1 MSKHVSTLP
10 QAGGR
15 LFLTDGGLETTLIFH
30 EGIDLPEFASF
41 VLLESAEGTEALRK
55 YYRRYLDIAA
65 DTGCG
70 FVLEAPT
77 WRANR
82 DWGRQLGYDEKAL
95 SGLNERA
102 IRLLRELRD
111 EYAAKDIPIVVSG
124 NIGPRGDGYVAGNL
138 MSVEQA
144 AAYHE
149 FQVGIFDTTG
159 AEVVTA
165 MTMTYPEEAAGIVL
179 AAKKYGLPSVIG
191 FTTETDGRLPNGL
204 PLEDAI
210 EFVDQ
215 ATGGGPEY
223 YMINCAHPDHFSGVL
238 ADGARWSSRIRAVRA
253 NASRCSHAELDESTE
268 LDMGNPAEFGE
279 LHRQLHRRFPQLSV
293 FGGCCGTDHRHVTAL
308 RSALA

>member
-1 MSKHVSTLP
+1 MNEHISRLA
-10 QAGGR
+10 QADGR

-41 VLLESAEGTEALRK
+41 VLLESKEGTEALRR
-55 YYRRYLDIAA
+55 YYRRYLDIAVES
-65 DTGCG
+65 GCG

-82 DWGRQLGYDEKAL
+82 DWGRQLGYDGKTL
-95 SGLNERA
+95 SELNERA
-102 IRLLRELRD
+102 IRLLQELRD
-111 EYAAKDIPIVVSG
+111 EYGAKDVPTVVSG
-124 NIGPRGDGYVAGNL
+124 NIGPRGDGYVAGDL
-138 MSVEQA
+138 MSVEDA

-149 FQVGIFDTTG
+149 FQVSIFEKTG

-179 AAKKYGLPSVIG
+179 AAKKHGLPSVIG

-210 EFVDQ
+210 ELVDRV
-215 ATGGGPEY
+215 TGGGPAY
-223 YMINCAHPDHFSGVL
+223 YMINCAHPDHFSSVL

-268 LDMGNPAEFGE
+268 LDMGDPQEFGE
-279 LHRQLHRRFPQLSV
+279 LHRLLRQRFPQLSV
-293 FGGCCGTDHRHVTAL
+293 FGGCCGTDHRHVVAL
-308 RSALA
+308 SSALA

>member
-1 MSKHVSTLP
+1 MNKRTSTLP

-41 VLLESAEGTEALRK
+41 VLLESEEGIEALRR
-55 YYRRYLDIAA
+55 YYRRYLDIAV
-65 DTGCG
+65 DSRCG

-82 DWGRQLGYDEKAL
+82 DWGRQLGYDETSL
-95 SGLNERA
+95 SKLNECA
-102 IRLLRELRD
+102 IQLLQEIRN
-111 EYAAKDIPIVVSG
+111 EYGAKDIPVVVSG
-124 NIGPRGDGYVAGNL
+124 NIGPRGDGYVAGDL
-138 MSVEQA
+138 MSVEEA
-144 AAYHE
+144 ATYHG
-149 FQVGIFDTTG
+149 FQVGIFERTG

-179 AAKKYGLPSVIG
+179 AAQAHRLPSVIG

-210 EFVDQ
+210 EWVDSV
-215 ATGGGPEY
+215 TGGGPEY

-238 ADGARWSSRIRAVRA
+238 TDGARWSTRIRAVRA
-253 NASRCSHAELDESTE
+253 NASRCSHAELNESTE
-268 LDMGNPAEFGE
+268 LDTGDPQEFGE
-279 LHRQLHRRFPQLSV
+279 LHRLLRQRFPQLSV
-293 FGGCCGTDHRHVTAL
+293 FGGCCGTDHRHVVAL
-308 RSALA
+308 GSALA